1 MFPVQLWSVSY
12 FRQSSANLLPDPEIS
27 QHKVKECD
35 RSRWTLLMQSASR
48 CDRELQC
55 QMTPHQCT
63 DFCLQG
69 ALYVTVSII
78 ALCIGCEETKEPQI
92 AGLLLLAHVGD
103 WNTMFAA
110 SPQNCNFMLITT
122 SRLKRK
128 ASRRIHCVSLH
139 MKLWFPLYVY
149 GLENQRWA
157 CCSPSKP
164 RICHWA
170 SV

>member
-1 MFPVQLWSVSY
+1 MQIWSTWY
-12 FRQSSANLLPDPEIS
+12 FRQSSSELLPDPEIF

-35 RSRWTLLMQSASR
+35 RSRWTLLMQSASQS
-48 CDRELQC
+48 DWELQC
-55 QMTPHQCT
+55 QMTPYQCT

-69 ALYVTVSII
+69 AWYVTVSII
-78 ALCIGCEETKEPQI
+78 ALCIGCEKKKKLQI

-110 SPQNCNFMLITT
+110 SLRNCNFMLITT

-139 MKLWFPLYVY
+139 MKPWFPLCVY
-149 GLENQRWA
+149 GPENQHWA

-164 RICHWA
+164 KICHWA